1 MKIDNKFILTVIF
14 ILIWGFI
21 YFGIDDLDKK
31 EINSKTNDENN
42 INSLNDSVKMRID
55 GNLNIYYFNVG
66 QADSILL
73 ENNDKYMLIDAG
85 NNADGELIV
94 KQLKEMGVSKLDYLI
109 ATHAHEDHIGG
120 MDDVINSFDIAT
132 FYMPDVVT
140 TTKTFED
147 LITALENKS
156 VIFNTPSI
164 GDVFL
169 FGGCKFEV
177 LHLSNEENDLNDTSI
192 IVRGLYGDNS
202 FLFMGDAS
210 SNVEKKI
217 LYDNIDSDVLKV
229 GHHGSRYS
237 SSVNFL
243 KKVTPIYSIISV
255 GDDNSYNHPHSVTNT
270 KLMDIGS
277 EIYRTDIDGTIISTS
292 DGNNI
297 VFETISTDTNG

>member
-1 MKIDNKFILTVIF
+1 MKIDNKFIWTVIF
-14 ILIWGFI
+14 ILVWGFV
-21 YFGIDDLDKK
+21 YFGIDDLEKK
-31 EINSKTNDENN
+31 EINSQTNDENN
-42 INSLNDSVKMRID
+42 INSLNDSVKMRVD

-120 MDDVINSFDIAT
+120 MDDIINSFDIAT

-147 LITALENKS
+147 LLTALENKS
-156 VIFNTPSI
+156 VTFNTPSI

-277 EIYRTDIDGTIISTS
+277 EIYRTDIDGTIFVSS
-292 DGNNI
+292 DGKNLKLEKLNI
-297 VFETISTDTNG
+297 NLNG

>member
-1 MKIDNKFILTVIF
+1 MKMDNKY
-14 ILIWGFI
+14 ILIAIIVLVWGFI
-21 YFGIDDLDKK
+21 YAGIEENRKK
-31 EINSKTNDENN
+31 EINTNTETKEA
-42 INSLNDSVKMRID
+42 ISSLNDSVKMRVE

-66 QADSILL
+66 QADAILL
-73 ENNDKYMLIDAG
+73 ENNNKYMMIDAG
-85 NNADGELIV
+85 NNADGELLV

-120 MDDVINSFDIAT
+120 MDAVINNFDVDN

-156 VIFNTPSI
+156 IAFNTPNI
-164 GDVFL
+164 GDIFL
-169 FGGCKFEV
+169 FGSCKFEV
-177 LHLSNEENDLNDTSI
+177 LHLSDETSDLNDTSI
-192 IVRGLYGDNS
+192 VVRGLYGENS

-217 LYDNIDSDVLKV
+217 LNDNIDSDVLKV

-243 KKVTPIYSIISV
+243 KKVTPDYSIISV
-255 GDDNSYNHPHSVTNT
+255 GEDNFYNHPHSVTIT
-270 KLMDIGS
+270 KLKDNGS
-277 EIYRTDIDGTIISTS
+277 QIFRTDLDGTIFVSS
-292 DGNNI
+292 DGKNVKVEKLDINL
-297 VFETISTDTNG
+297 NG

>member
-1 MKIDNKFILTVIF
+1 MKIDNKFILAVIF
-14 ILIWGFI
+14 ILVWGFI

-31 EINSKTNDENN
+31 EINSKSNDEKN

-147 LITALENKS
+147 LIMALENKS
-156 VIFNTPSI
+156 VTFNTPSI

-177 LHLSNEENDLNDTSI
+177 LHLSNDENDLNDTSI

-243 KKVTPIYSIISV
+243 KKVTPSYSIISV

-277 EIYRTDIDGTIISTS
+277 EIYRTDIDGTIFVSS
-292 DGNNI
+292 DGKNLKLEKLNI
-297 VFETISTDTNG
+297 NLNG